1 MNLSTTYPLRPCGGA
16 FIALVGMGMVA
27 GIALRGQSPINGYC
41 VIAGFAL
48 AMLSQFFAKRW
59 STGKPTKRQAFGLIG
74 AIVLESILFIA
85 FANIYPNLLDQNP
98 VRWWL
103 IALILVGVH
112 FLPMA
117 LAFGRPAAI
126 LGILCIAIASTGLV
140 LPVLPFAAIAL
151 FDGALKIGFGGW
163 MFVKR

>member
-1 MNLSTTYPLRPCGGA
+1 MNLPPTYPLRPGGGA

-27 GIALRGQSPINGYC
+27 GVALRGQSPINGYC

-85 FANIYPNLLDQNP
+85 FANLYPDMLDQDP

-112 FLPMA
+112 FLPMGI
-117 LAFGRPAAI
+117 AFGRPAAI
-126 LGILCIAIASTGLV
+126 LGILCIAIATTGLV
-140 LPVLPFAAIAL
+140 SSVLPIAAIAL
-151 FDGALKIGFGGW
+151 LDGVLKIGFGGW